1 MIASPRGGG
10 FSGPPFLIPC
20 HKQYSMRKMRIFLD
34 FVAHVAY
41 KNDMNSREVLKRLEK
56 EGFVRVSQ
64 RGSHMKLRHEDG
76 RIVIVPHPKK
86 DLPPGTLHNIEEQS
100 KIKF

>member
-1 MIASPRGGG
+1 MRKGG

-20 HKQYSMRKMRIFLD
+20 HKQCPCATCVFFLD

-41 KNDMNSREVLKRLEK
+41 KNNMNSREVLKRLEK

-64 RGSHMKLRHEDG
+64 RGSHMKLRHED
-76 RIVIVPHPKK
+76 RRVVIVPHPKK

>member
-1 MIASPRGGG
+1 MEKGG
-10 FSGPPFLIPC
+10 SSEPPFFVPC
-20 HKQYSMRKMRIFLD
+20 HKQYLCATCVFFLD
-34 FVAHVAY
+34 LVAHVAY
-41 KNDMNSREVLKRLEK
+41 KKDMNSREVLKRLEK

>member
-1 MIASPRGGG
+1 MIDKKAALRGRL
-10 FSGPPFLIPC
+10 FSYPVTSNVLCATCVF
-20 HKQYSMRKMRIFLD
+20 FLD
-34 FVAHVAY
+34 LVAHVAY
-41 KNDMNSREVLKRLEK
+41 KKDMNSREVLKRLEK